1 MQESNL
7 SVNQEIIHMHF
18 EWLIKTLCS
27 INYAIIDK
35 VAIDSII
42 SAIFGVLGK
51 PGYPNLSAGSL

>member
-18 EWLIKTLCS
+18 SYGLSKLQ
-27 INYAIIDK
+27 AIIDK
-35 VAIDSII
+35 VDVDSII
-42 SAIFGVLGK
+42 SAIFGVLDK